1 MPEVMGKL
9 CDASPSIF
17 VVAAVHADRLIAA
30 VRRFHGESGH
40 EIGAAQE
47 AAIRA
52 LCADG
57 SLGRAWL
64 LTVEGQVA
72 GYALACWRH
81 SIDHGG
87 RIAVLDDLWIDPDF
101 RGRGLGRALLEAA
114 LADAAANGARA
125 AILEADAAD
134 GRAVALYES
143 VGFARKGTS
152 IFMKE
157 PALSR

>member
-1 MPEVMGKL
+1 MADIL
-9 CDASPSIF
+9 
-17 VVAAVHADRLIAA
+17 AATPTHADRLIAA

-40 EIGAAQE
+40 EVGAAQA

-52 LCADG
+52 LCADD

-64 LTVEGQVA
+64 LTVEGRDS
-72 GYALACWRH
+72 GYALAFWRH

-87 RIAVLDDLWIDPDF
+87 RIAVLDDLWVDPGF

-114 LADAAANGARA
+114 LADAAGNGARA
-125 AILEADAAD
+125 AMLEADAAD
-134 GRAVALYES
+134 GRAAALYES
-143 VGFARKGTS
+143 VGFVRKGTS

>member
-1 MPEVMGKL
+1 MADIL
-9 CDASPSIF
+9 
-17 VVAAVHADRLIAA
+17 AATPAHADRLVAA

-40 EIGAAQE
+40 EVGAAQE

-52 LCADG
+52 LCGDG

-64 LTVEGQVA
+64 LTVEEQDS

-87 RIAVLDDLWIDPDF
+87 RIAVLDDLWVDPDF

-114 LADAAANGARA
+114 LADAIADGARA

-143 VGFARKGTS
+143 VGFARKDTS

>member
-1 MPEVMGKL
+1 MADMITVTP
-9 CDASPSIF
+9 A
-17 VVAAVHADRLIAA
+17 HADRLVAA

-40 EIGAAQE
+40 EVGPAQE

-64 LTVEGQVA
+64 LIVEGRDA

-87 RIAVLDDLWIDPDF
+87 RIAVLDDLWVDPGF

-114 LADAAANGARA
+114 LADAAADGARA

-134 GRAVALYES
+134 ERSVGLYES
-143 VGFARKGTS
+143 AGFVCKGTS

-157 PALSR
+157 PAFPS

>member
-1 MPEVMGKL
+1 MADIL
-9 CDASPSIF
+9 
-17 VVAAVHADRLIAA
+17 AATPAHADRLVAA

-40 EIGAAQE
+40 EVGAAEE

-64 LTVEGQVA
+64 LTVEGRDA

-87 RIAVLDDLWIDPDF
+87 RIAVLDDLWVDPDF

-114 LADAAANGARA
+114 LADAAADGARA
-125 AILEADAAD
+125 AMLEADASD

-143 VGFARKGTS
+143 GGFARKDTS
-152 IFMKE
+152 IFIKE